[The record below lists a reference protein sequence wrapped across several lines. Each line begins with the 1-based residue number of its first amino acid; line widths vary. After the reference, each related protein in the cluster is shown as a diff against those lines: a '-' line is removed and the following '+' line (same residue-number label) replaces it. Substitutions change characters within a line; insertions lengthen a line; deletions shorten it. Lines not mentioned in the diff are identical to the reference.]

1 MPVRTYT
8 RLIAIV
14 GRPNVGKSTLFNRIV
29 KQRKSLVHD
38 EPGVTRDRIFAR
50 AEFSGTSF
58 YLCDTGGF
66 EPTSRDNIKR
76 QLVEQAELAIEEADV
91 VIFVTDAREG
101 LHPVDADLIRRLR
114 RADKYFVV
122 AANKCDLPKDDHLA
136 EDFRKLGVEQL
147 FAVSAE
153 HGRGVGEL
161 LESAVELI
169 KAKPQLPDE
178 SKEQIKLA
186 IIGRPNVGK
195 SSILNRMAGEVR
207 SIVDSRPGTT
217 RDVVDITVRA
227 FGREFKI
234 LDTAGIR
241 RKSRMTDR
249 LEKYSA
255 LRSVACLEECDVAML
270 VINADEGPTEGDAR
284 VAGYAF
290 EMRKPILIVVNKWDL
305 VENKTSTTINR
316 YQEELHLALRYI
328 RYAPTIFTSAE
339 ENQRI
344 SKILP
349 QCIQMYDQSRRRIST
364 SELNKALRVIL
375 EKHTPPLTKNR
386 SRRIKFYY
394 MTQVGVAPPRFVIFC
409 SDPKDVHFSYRRFLE
424 NEFRDAF
431 GFNEIPLSL
440 FLRERSRKAHGAKPE
455 EDLLEMPKSR
465 FDLEWEESEDG
476 AVDPSDYEEADI
488 VYDDETEA

>member
-38 EPGVTRDRIFAR
+38 EPGVTRDRIFSR
-50 AEFSGTSF
+50 AEFGGTSF

-66 EPTSRDNIKR
+66 EPTSQDNIKK

-101 LHPVDADLIRRLR
+101 LHPVDSDLIRRLR
-114 RADKYFVV
+114 RADKFFVV

-136 EDFRKLGVEQL
+136 EDFRKLGVEHL
-147 FAVSAE
+147 FAISAE
-153 HGRGVGEL
+153 HSRGVGEL
-161 LESAVELI
+161 LETAVEMI
-169 KAKPQLPDE
+169 KAKPQIPE
-178 SKEQIKLA
+178 EAEEQIKLA

-195 SSILNRMAGEVR
+195 SSILNRLAGEVR
-207 SIVDSRPGTT
+207 SIVDARPGTT

-255 LRSVACLEECDVAML
+255 LRSVACLEECDVAVL

-328 RYAPTIFTSAE
+328 RYAPTLFTSAE
-339 ENQRI
+339 ENQRV

-349 QCIQMYDQSRRRIST
+349 TCIQMHDQSRKRIST
-364 SELNKALRVIL
+364 SELNKALRLIL

-386 SRRIKFYY
+386 SRRIKFFY
-394 MTQVGVAPPRFVIFC
+394 MTQVGVSPPRFVIFC

-424 NEFRDAF
+424 NELREHF
-431 GFNEIPLSL
+431 GYKEIPISL
-440 FLRERSRKAHGAKPE
+440 FLRERSRKAHGTKPE
-455 EDLLEMPKSR
+455 EDLLDMPKAR
-465 FDLEWEESEDG
+465 FDLEWDEDG
-476 AVDPSDYEEADI
+476 AMADAAFDYDETEI
-488 VYDDETEA
+488 VYDDEVDS

>member
-14 GRPNVGKSTLFNRIV
+14 GRPNVGKSTLFNKIV

-38 EPGVTRDRIFAR
+38 EPGVTRDRIFSR
-50 AEFSGTSF
+50 AEFSGSAF

-66 EPTSRDNIKR
+66 EPTAQDNIKK
-76 QLVEQAELAIEEADV
+76 QLVEQAELAIEEADA
-91 VIFVTDAREG
+91 VIFVTDARDG
-101 LHPVDADLIRRLR
+101 LHPVDSDLIRRLR
-114 RADKYFVV
+114 RADKFFVV

-136 EDFRKLGVEQL
+136 EDFRKLGIEHL
-147 FAVSAE
+147 FAISAE
-153 HGRGVGEL
+153 HNRGLGEL
-161 LESAVELI
+161 LETTVDFL
-169 KAKPQLPDE
+169 KAKPQVRDE
-178 SKEQIKLA
+178 STEQIKLA

-195 SSILNRMAGEVR
+195 SSILNRIAGETR

-217 RDVVDITVRA
+217 RDVVDISVRA

-255 LRSVACLEECDVAML
+255 LRSVACLEECDVAVL

-305 VENKTSTTINR
+305 IENKTSTTINK
-316 YQEELHLALRYI
+316 YQEELGLALRYI
-328 RYAPTIFTSAE
+328 RYAPVLFTSAE

-349 QCIQMYDQSRRRIST
+349 TCIEMYEESKKRIST
-364 SELNKALRVIL
+364 SELNKTLRAIL

-386 SRRIKFYY
+386 SRRIKFFY
-394 MTQVGVAPPRFVIFC
+394 MTQVGTLPPRFVIFC

-424 NEFRDAF
+424 NEFRAAF
-431 GFNEIPLSL
+431 GFGSIPISL
-440 FLRERSRKAHGAKPE
+440 FLRERARKAHGSKPE
-455 EDLLEMPKSR
+455 KDLLEMNPSR
-465 FDLEWEESEDG
+465 FSLEWEEESENSEFVELED
-476 AVDPSDYEEADI
+476 SEI
-488 VYDDETEA
+488 VYDDEVDA

>member
-1 MPVRTYT
+1 MPVLTYT

-14 GRPNVGKSTLFNRIV
+14 GRPNVGKSTLFNKIV

-38 EPGVTRDRIFAR
+38 EPGVTRDRIFSR
-50 AEFSGTSF
+50 AEFAGNAF

-66 EPTSRDNIKR
+66 EPTAQDNIKK
-76 QLVEQAELAIEEADV
+76 QLVEQAELAIEEADA
-91 VIFVTDAREG
+91 VIFVTDARDG
-101 LHPVDADLIRRLR
+101 LHPVDADLIKRLR

-136 EDFRKLGVEQL
+136 EDFRKLGIEHL
-147 FAVSAE
+147 FAISAE
-153 HGRGVGEL
+153 HSRGLGEL
-161 LESAVELI
+161 LETTVDFL
-169 KAKPQLPDE
+169 KTKPQLPDE
-178 SKEQIKLA
+178 SDEQIKLA

-195 SSILNRMAGEVR
+195 SSILNRIAGETR

-217 RDVVDITVRA
+217 RDVVDISVRA

-241 RKSRMTDR
+241 RKSRMADR

-255 LRSVACLEECDVAML
+255 LRSVACLEECDVAVL

-305 VENKTSTTINR
+305 IENKTSTTINK
-316 YQEELHLALRYI
+316 YQEELGLALRYI
-328 RYAPTIFTSAE
+328 RYAPVLFTSAE

-349 QCIQMYDQSRRRIST
+349 TCIDMYEESKKRIST
-364 SELNKALRVIL
+364 SDLNKTLRTIL

-386 SRRIKFYY
+386 SRRIKFFY
-394 MTQVGVAPPRFVIFC
+394 MTQVGTLPPRFVIFC

-424 NEFRDAF
+424 NEFRAAF
-431 GFNEIPLSL
+431 GFTNIPISL
-440 FLRERSRKAHGAKPE
+440 FLRERARKAHGSKPE
-455 EDLLEMPKSR
+455 KDLLEMSPSKLNLDWEEDTGGETEF
-465 FDLEWEESEDG
+465 FDLDESE
-476 AVDPSDYEEADI
+476 I
-488 VYDDETEA
+488 VYDDEVDV

>member
-50 AEFSGTSF
+50 AEFSGSSF

-66 EPTSRDNIKR
+66 EPTSQDNIKR

-101 LHPVDADLIRRLR
+101 LHPVDSDLIRRLR
-114 RADKYFVV
+114 RADKFFLV

-136 EDFRKLGVEQL
+136 EDFRKLGVEHL
-147 FAVSAE
+147 FAISAE
-153 HGRGVGEL
+153 HSRGVGEL
-161 LESAVELI
+161 LEAATEMI
-169 KAKPQLPDE
+169 KAKPQLPAEAD
-178 SKEQIKLA
+178 EQIKLA

-195 SSILNRMAGEVR
+195 SSILNRLAGEVR

-217 RDVVDITVRA
+217 RDVVDISIRA
-227 FGREFKI
+227 FGREFRI

-255 LRSVACLEECDVAML
+255 LRSVACLEECDVAVL

-316 YQEELHLALRYI
+316 YQEELHTALRYI
-328 RYAPTIFTSAE
+328 RYAPTLFTSAE

-349 QCIQMYDQSRRRIST
+349 TCIQMYDQSKKRIST
-364 SELNKALRVIL
+364 SELNKTLRTIL

-386 SRRIKFYY
+386 SRRIKFFY
-394 MTQVGVAPPRFVIFC
+394 MTQVGVSPPRFVIFC
-409 SDPKDVHFSYRRFLE
+409 SDPRDVHFSYRRFLE
-424 NEFRDAF
+424 NEFREAF
-431 GFNEIPLSL
+431 SFNEIPLSI
-440 FLRERSRKAHGAKPE
+440 FLRERARKAHGAKPE
-455 EDLLEMPKSR
+455 EDLLEVPKNK
-465 FDLEWEESEDG
+465 FDFNWGEDLSG
-476 AVDPSDYEEADI
+476 EGDSAEFEEAEI
-488 VYDDETEA
+488 VYDDEVDA